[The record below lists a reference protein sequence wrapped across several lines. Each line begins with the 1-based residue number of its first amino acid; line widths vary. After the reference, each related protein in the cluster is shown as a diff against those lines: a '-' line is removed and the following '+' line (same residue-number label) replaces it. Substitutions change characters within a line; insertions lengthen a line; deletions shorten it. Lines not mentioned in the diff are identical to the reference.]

1 MGSKE
6 TRLFCYLEPDSENI
20 EIIEKTMIED
30 RITQIVEPVIADMG
44 FQMVALDYTGTTLQ
58 IMAEDPKTGNLSI
71 DDCAAIS
78 RAISPAL
85 DVEDPIKS
93 AYRLEVSSPGI
104 DRPLVRESDFERF
117 ISHEAKM
124 EVDPPVEDNRKR
136 YRGII
141 TKFED
146 GHVTLDTDM
155 GDVSIPFSHIR
166 KAKLVLTDRLINET
180 KISSTNPTEN

>member
-1 MGSKE
+1 
-6 TRLFCYLEPDSENI
+6 
-20 EIIEKTMIED
+20 MIEE
-30 RITQIVEPVIADMG
+30 RITQIVEPVITDMG

-71 DDCAAIS
+71 DDCAKIS

-104 DRPLVRESDFERF
+104 DRPLVREEDFERYEG
-117 ISHEAKM
+117 HEAKI
-124 EVDPPVEDNRKR
+124 EVDPPVDDNRKR

-141 TKFED
+141 AKFEE
-146 GHVTLDTDM
+146 GNVVLDTDM

-180 KISSTNPTEN
+180 KNITTNQAEN